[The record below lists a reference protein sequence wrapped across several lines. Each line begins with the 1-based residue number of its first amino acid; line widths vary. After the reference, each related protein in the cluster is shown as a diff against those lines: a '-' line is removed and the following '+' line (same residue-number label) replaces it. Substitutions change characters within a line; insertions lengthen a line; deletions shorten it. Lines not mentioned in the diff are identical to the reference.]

1 MSSPISTG
9 GGGVH
14 FESRVVAYYFASLL
28 SGGTV
33 LGHRTGSA
41 ITSVSCQRKD
51 PKNPIDDIKILC
63 KGPDGDGRLDLQIKR
78 TLKIGDN
85 ALFQEVIGDCWDTF
99 AANRADRNIWFGAGV
114 GTGVQ
119 TFEAH
124 GRQVLAWA
132 KQINSSADFF
142 EQLQTEGVASV
153 GMRDFVGTIRATIE
167 KTQGHKPSDDELWE
181 FLRRFVFLYFDFEA
195 QDGSGDRLNALDRL
209 RHCLAPDE
217 TERAPDLWEALIGI
231 ADAAKPAAGAYD
243 RAALVE
249 QLASRFQLKGAGA
262 IAADFGRLHD
272 FSQRVLEDVQLD
284 ILGASIPRARLHER
298 LTEKLSDAQVI
309 EVLGEAGSGKSA
321 LVRQHIEGSR
331 PGSRVLALSSRRLP
345 SDAPGWEGFAR
356 HLGIRSSLPEVI
368 TELSAA
374 TTPILFVDGA
384 ERIGTAGNWATIND
398 IVKAIAA
405 SPAADRWKILVTSRK
420 NNLAHRQQIEF
431 RRLGLRPDSV
441 EVGDFSEDELDALA
455 EGFPSLRD
463 LVGQG
468 SRTREVAKRPYL
480 LRRIAESG
488 YTAAE
493 RQTVVTEV
501 DLMLDFWE
509 TAPGEGQDPDADK
522 LARQD
527 LLIEL
532 GQRRL
537 AKPDGP
543 IRSLNNLDPRALA
556 SLVRDDIVRHDGPR
570 RELSFAHDIIED
582 WVLCFT
588 LHDIERDKS
597 APEALKD
604 AGEPLRLIDPLQ
616 LLSQWRLESAQTH
629 SEWAALLDVISANS
643 LQPRWRRAVLAAPLL
658 STQAS
663 ELLRKIEA
671 PLFGESHALLN
682 ELMAALRTIEVDPNP
697 LYLNMPVPDGLSEA
711 DRENAAR
718 AFALPRR
725 RSWEPFINWYLPR
738 LQETPPELV
747 HETSLLLET
756 IALGYGRVPAWMAK
770 QVAAWTD
777 QILRRL
783 SFGDDFHRG
792 WTEVRRYLDEIGV
805 EKAEKFRERLL
816 SILLRCSD
824 GAPAVVAQHLDWLSG
839 QERSEGAEFIITNSN
854 LLVRSL
860 PTQTVDFLLA
870 VLIEPPEQDDDWFG
884 AWRSS
889 RDFNELG
896 IRHDHLFFSPAHLRP
911 PFLQLL
917 ASDEGEGLRLIRG
930 LCNAA
935 MDRWLERLRDDRSAT
950 PLPLLLR
957 FEWGVQ
963 EFWGH
968 GREYTWNRGLGPG
981 PSAVMSALMALE
993 AWMEAEI
1000 EKGRDPSELIRAV
1013 LRDNY
1018 CVGVIGAC
1026 CAILLKYPEK
1036 CLAMA
1041 LPFLTSPKLWEWD
1054 IQRLVQDRTGNS
1066 NTIGHGD
1073 IALQKAVAERNK
1085 SPHRMFDI
1093 RNLIP
1098 YLLLL
1103 GTAEQKQ
1110 QLQDAVK
1117 ALQSE
1122 PPDLEFAE
1130 QEENKAIVAK
1140 TNEHIERMVAMCDLE
1155 NYRFSKGE
1163 DGKSFRYEYVPP
1175 PSVAP
1180 DDEFQRRQHSIN
1192 EAIGLARW
1200 AEESLEAAALQERW
1214 TLADA
1219 ISVARGYAAE
1229 IDFANG
1235 WPPVDDLAERAKLG
1249 GLAGTAA
1256 LTLQNMAPGTEDFE
1270 WAASVVRAAA
1280 ATPIEEDGITFSGS
1294 FVSFH
1299 PVVMA
1304 AYGYLALIGKGEASE
1319 EIQRD
1324 LLILSLHPLDAVKRV
1339 VFKGLDGIW
1348 EHAPHLC
1355 WEALALGTRR
1365 LVIPEDVAAAGASA
1379 YGLGYSKE
1387 RLSWIEVEISQSL
1400 AALKSGELRSL
1411 PRIPE
1416 PWRLKKE
1423 AEPDAQSQASFE
1435 RSPQLFLWDQL
1446 PIVLFSQ
1453 PAERLFETPERRAQ
1467 VLQLLQDLF
1476 RWTEMRIAP
1485 PWDRRRGG
1493 DTPFKWTNAF
1503 MEWCATLLPHLNT
1516 EEREVLLN
1524 GPMRALI
1531 TVGAGD
1537 HLLNDLLTSY
1547 ALTHIAPGGPYQATV
1562 PDCWDELYDVL
1573 LEEPSL
1579 EWRRSR
1585 DFISTG
1591 FGECVLAA
1599 IFSPYGK
1606 PVVPTPWEGLEQFRP
1621 HLVRWAETFGATP
1634 AYFYHFVEFIMG
1646 PAKEL
1651 TLASGTD
1658 WIADAV
1664 LQNADNPEFWK
1675 SGANGQK
1682 ASLFF
1687 EDLLDHFPDD
1697 VRTNA
1702 ALFDKLVRASDVL
1715 IQNNVR
1721 PAAEVQQR
1729 LSVLEKRVCRT
1740 PSNWPAKD

>member
-33 LGHRTGSA
+33 LGHRERTA
-41 ITSVSCQRKD
+41 ISSVSCQRKD
-51 PKNPIDDIKILC
+51 RENPIDDIKIHC
-63 KGPDGDGRLDLQIKR
+63 KLPDSDGRLDLQIKR

-85 ALFQEVIGDCWDTF
+85 ALFREVIGDCWDTF
-99 AANRADRNIWFGAGV
+99 AANQGDRNIWFGAGV
-114 GTGVQ
+114 GTIVPKY
-119 TFEAH
+119 EEH
-124 GRQVLAWA
+124 GRQVLTWA
-132 KQINSSADFF
+132 RQINTSADFF
-142 EQLQTEGVASV
+142 ERLQTEGVASD
-153 GMRDFVGTIRATIE
+153 GMREFVETIRTAIE
-167 KTQGHKPSDDELWE
+167 KARHQKPSDDDLWE

-195 QDGSGDRLNALDRL
+195 QDGSSHRLHALDRL
-209 RHCLAPDE
+209 RHCLDPDE
-217 TERAPDLWEALIGI
+217 AERAPDLWEALIGI
-231 ADAAKPAAGAYD
+231 ADTAKPAAGAYD

-249 QLASRFQLKGAGA
+249 QLTGRFQLKGAGA
-262 IAADFGRLHD
+262 IAADFRRLHD
-272 FSQRVLEDVQLD
+272 FSQRVLEEVQLD

-298 LTEKLSDAQVI
+298 LAEKLSDAQVI

-321 LVRQHIEGSR
+321 LVRQHIEGSP

-356 HLGIRSSLPEVI
+356 HLGIHSSLPEVI

-374 TTPILFVDGA
+374 ATPILFVDGA
-384 ERIGTAGNWATIND
+384 ERIGTADNWLTIND

-455 EGFPSLRD
+455 KGFPFLRD
-463 LVGQG
+463 FVGKG

-509 TAPGEGQDPDADK
+509 TTPGEGRDPDADK
-522 LARQD
+522 LARQY

-532 GQRRL
+532 GKRRL
-537 AKPDGP
+537 AKQDGP
-543 IRSLNNLDPRALA
+543 IRSRNLDAPALA
-556 SLVRDDIVRHDGPR
+556 SLVRDDIVQHDSTRG
-570 RELSFAHDIIED
+570 ELRFAHDIIED
-582 WVLCFT
+582 WALCFL
-588 LHDIERDKS
+588 LHDIENDETLPKT
-597 APEALKD
+597 LQN

-616 LLSQWRLESAQTH
+616 LLSQWRLERASTH
-629 SEWAALLDVISANS
+629 SEWAALLEVISADG

-663 ELLRKIEA
+663 TLLRKIE
-671 PLFGESHALLN
+671 PLLFGEGQALLN

-697 LYLNMPVPDGLSEA
+697 IYLNMPVPDGFSDA
-711 DRENAAR
+711 DVERVARELAV
-718 AFALPRR
+718 PRV
-725 RSWEPFINWYLPR
+725 RSWQPFINWFLPR

-747 HETSLLLET
+747 NETALLLET
-756 IALGYGRVPAWMAK
+756 IARGYDRVPAWMAE
-770 QVAAWTD
+770 QVAAWSD
-777 QILRRL
+777 EILRRL
-783 SFGDDFHRG
+783 SFGDDFHRR
-792 WTEVRRYLDEIGV
+792 WPEVRRHLDEIGV
-805 EKAEKFRERLL
+805 EEDEKFRERLL

-824 GAPAVVAQHLDWLSG
+824 GAPEVVAQHLDWLSG
-839 QERSEGAEFIITNSN
+839 QKRSEGAEFIIKNSN

-870 VLIEPPEQDDDWFG
+870 VLIESPELEDDWFG
-884 AWRSS
+884 GLRSS

-917 ASDEGEGLRLIRG
+917 ASDEGEGLRLVRG

-935 MDRWLERLRDDRSAT
+935 MDRWLEMLRDDRSAT
-950 PLPLLLR
+950 PLPLVLR

-981 PSAVMSALMALE
+981 PSAVVSALMALE
-993 AWMEAEI
+993 VWMEREI
-1000 EKGRDPSELIRAV
+1000 EKGRDPSELFRAA
-1013 LRDNY
+1013 LRDNH

-1041 LPFLTSPKLWEWD
+1041 VPFLTSPKLCEWD
-1054 IQRLVQDRTGNS
+1054 IQRLVQDGTGNS
-1066 NTIGHGD
+1066 NTIGYGD
-1073 IALQKAVAERNK
+1073 IAFRQAVAERNK
-1085 SPHRMFDI
+1085 SPHRMLDI
-1093 RNLIP
+1093 RGLIP
-1098 YLLLL
+1098 YVLLL
-1103 GTAEQKQ
+1103 GTPEQKQ
-1110 QLQDAVK
+1110 QLRDAVK

-1130 QEENKAIVAK
+1130 HEKNAAIVAAAE
-1140 TNEHIERMVAMCDLE
+1140 EHIERMVAMCDLE

-1163 DGKSFRYEYVPP
+1163 DGKSFLYEYTPP

-1180 DDEFQRRQHSIN
+1180 DDEFERRHHSFY

-1200 AEESLEAAALQERW
+1200 AEESLEAADLKERW

-1219 ISVARGYAAE
+1219 ISVARGYTDE
-1229 IDFANG
+1229 VDFADG
-1235 WPPVDDLAERAKLG
+1235 SPPVDDLAERAKLG
-1249 GLAGTAA
+1249 GIAGTAA
-1256 LTLQNMAPGTEDFE
+1256 LTLQHMPPDTEEFE
-1270 WAASVVRAAA
+1270 WAASVIRAAA
-1280 ATPIEEDGITFSGS
+1280 AVSIEEDGITFSGS

-1304 AYGYLALIGKGEASE
+1304 AHGYLALINKGDASE
-1319 EIQRD
+1319 EVQRN

-1339 VFKGLDGIW
+1339 VFNGLNRIW
-1348 EHAPHLC
+1348 ERAPHLC
-1355 WEALALGTRR
+1355 WESLVLGTRTS
-1365 LVIPEDVAAAGASA
+1365 VIPEDVAAAGASA
-1379 YGLGYSKE
+1379 YGLGHSKE
-1387 RLSWIEVEISQSL
+1387 RQSLIEAELSKSL

-1423 AEPDAQSQASFE
+1423 AEPGAQTQASFE
-1435 RSPQLFLWDQL
+1435 RSPHLFLWDRL

-1453 PAERLFETPERRAQ
+1453 PSERLFETPERRAQ
-1467 VLQLLQDLF
+1467 ILQLLQDLF
-1476 RWTEMRIAP
+1476 SWTEMRIAP
-1485 PWDRRRGG
+1485 PWDRRHGG

-1503 MEWCATLLPHLNT
+1503 MEWCATLLPHLSA
-1516 EEREVLLN
+1516 EEREDLLI

-1531 TVGAGD
+1531 TVGTGD
-1537 HLLNDLLTSY
+1537 HLLDDLLASY
-1547 ALTHIAPGGPYQATV
+1547 VLAHIAPGGPYQATV
-1562 PDCWDELYDVL
+1562 PECWDELFDVL
-1573 LEEPSL
+1573 LAEPSL
-1579 EWRRSR
+1579 EWRRSK

-1591 FGECVLAA
+1591 FGQSVLAA
-1599 IFSPYGK
+1599 IFSPYGR

-1621 HLVRWAETFGATP
+1621 HLDRWAETFGATP
-1634 AYFYHFVEFIMG
+1634 AYFYHFVQFIMG

-1651 TLASGTD
+1651 ILAPAAD

-1664 LQNADNPEFWK
+1664 LHNADNPEFWK
-1675 SGANGQK
+1675 SGANGVQ

-1687 EDLLDHFPDD
+1687 EDLLDRFPND
-1697 VRTNA
+1697 VRTDA

-1715 IQNNVR
+1715 LKNHVR
-1721 PAAEVQQR
+1721 PAAELQQR
-1729 LSVLEKRVCRT
+1729 LAVLERRR
-1740 PSNWPAKD
+1740 